1 MRFELLAFDLLVL
14 GPPLAASFGLFG
26 RPRALG
32 GGEAMK
38 PSWSSALL
46 VAVPGLCWLAFMS
59 SSGALEWSTR
69 RSLAPGVLPLAI
81 DALLLVPALA
91 FACVFV
97 WRVLFSERRE
107 PPPSPLAYA
116 LHVPVFG
123 ALALAVAK
131 LADAGFS
138 HAAVALLG
146 LGLLSP
152 LDLALRTK
160 LLVRARFWG
169 FLAAIT
175 IATLVFGGALIQREI
190 VEHAL
195 GSTIGFALLGLP
207 IEDLGFALALAGAAA
222 IVFERLEPSAL
233 ARPRRSLVARWIER
247 KFGGYRQLAFPL
259 DEQQPEAVPS
269 PRSVAIVGAGL
280 AGLAAASRL
289 AQRGFTVTL
298 FERNEYIGGKLG
310 SWKTTM
316 PDGREI
322 GMSHGFHAFFHQY
335 YNLRDWFAEL
345 GVERRLHSI
354 GDYLTLTVDGRESS
368 FKDVAT
374 APILNLLSLAQK
386 GVYRL
391 REVARAP
398 TGPKMEAL
406 LRYDPVQTFA
416 EYDGI
421 SYARFA
427 DDARLPESLRVVFNT
442 FARAFFAD
450 ADKMSMAELMKGF
463 HYYYLSNDCGLI
475 YDHLDDDFEPAL
487 LAPLREH
494 LREHQVD
501 VRTSCEID
509 EILPTGDGRYEIGVK
524 GAAADKQRFDY
535 LIVASDVVG
544 TRALFERSPKL
555 AAALP
560 TTAAKVSTSAPGQR
574 YAVLRV
580 WLDCSFVRDL
590 PGFIITERV
599 QLLDSVTFVHVTEHE
614 SRAWVAEREAAGL
627 AGSVIELHCY
637 SVPESLP
644 ADEAPLREQLIA
656 EMRQFF
662 VELADAQ
669 VVHSYFYVRR
679 DFPGFHVG
687 MHATRPSWETEQDNL
702 FLAGDWV
709 SLPLPAMLME
719 AACTSGLLAANAICR
734 REGVRE
740 HPVWTVP
747 QRGLMAGWPKRPF

>member
-1 MRFELLAFDLLVL
+1 MRLELLAFDLLIL
-14 GPPLAASFGLFG
+14 GPPLVASFGLFG
-26 RPRALG
+26 RSAFFLDRWRRAW
-32 GGEAMK
+32 
-38 PSWSSALL
+38 PSALM
-46 VAVPGLCWLAFMS
+46 VALPGLCWLGWLTS
-59 SSGALEWSTR
+59 TGALVWSTQ
-69 RSLAPGVLPLAI
+69 RSLAGSMGALAGGMGI

-97 WRVLFSERRE
+97 WWLGFSERRE
-107 PPPSPLAYA
+107 PPPSPMAYA
-116 LHVPVFG
+116 LHVPV
-123 ALALAVAK
+123 LALLGFAAMQ
-131 LADAGFS
+131 LADVGPS
-138 HAAVALLG
+138 HASVALLG

-152 LDLALRTK
+152 LDLLLRTK
-160 LLVRARFWG
+160 LLTRPRFWG
-169 FLAAIT
+169 FLAAVT

-190 VEHAL
+190 VSHAL
-195 GSTIGFALLGLP
+195 GSTVGFELLGLP
-207 IEDLGFALALAGAAA
+207 IEDLGFALALAGAGA
-222 IVFERLEPSAL
+222 IVFERLELRAL
-233 ARPRRSLVARWIER
+233 AHPRKSLVARWIER
-247 KFGGYRQLAFPL
+247 MFGGYRHLAFPL
-259 DEQQPEAVPS
+259 DEQRPEAVS
-269 PRSVAIVGAGL
+269 TPRSVAVIGAGL

-289 AQRGFTVTL
+289 AQRGFAVTL

-310 SWKTTM
+310 AWKTTM

-335 YNLRDWFAEL
+335 YNLRLWFAEL
-345 GVERRLHSI
+345 GIDKRLRSV

-374 APILNLLSLAQK
+374 TPILNLLSLARK
-386 GVYRL
+386 GVYDL
-391 REVARAP
+391 REVARPP
-398 TGPKMEAL
+398 TGTKMEAL
-406 LRYDPVQTFA
+406 LRYDPVQTSA
-416 EYDGI
+416 DYDDI

-427 DDARLPESLRVVFNT
+427 EEARLPANLRVVFNT
-442 FARAFFAD
+442 FARAFFSD

-494 LREHQVD
+494 LREHRVD
-501 VRTSCEID
+501 VRTNAEIAQ
-509 EILPTGDGRYEIGVK
+509 IVPTSDGRYEI
-524 GAAADKQRFDY
+524 ADETFDY
-535 LIVASDVVG
+535 LVVASDVVG

-555 AAALP
+555 AAVVP
-560 TTAAKVSTSAPGQR
+560 TTAAKVSTSTPGQR

-580 WLDCSFVRDL
+580 WLDRSFVRDL
-590 PGFIITERV
+590 PGFMITERV
-599 QLLDSVTFVHVTEHE
+599 ALLDSVTLVHYTERE
-614 SRAWVAEREAAGL
+614 SKAWVAEREAAGT

-644 ADEAPLREQLIA
+644 QDEAPLREQLIA

-662 VELADAQ
+662 SELADAQ
-669 VVHSYFYVRR
+669 IVHSYFYVRR

-687 MHATRPSWETEQDNL
+687 KHATRPSWETERDNL

-709 SLPLPAMLME
+709 QLPLPAMLME
-719 AACTSGLLAANAICR
+719 AAYSSGLLAANAICR

-740 HPVWTVP
+740 YPVWTVP

>member
-14 GPPLAASFGLFG
+14 GPPLVASFGLFG
-26 RPRALG
+26 RSAFFLDRWRRAW
-32 GGEAMK
+32 
-38 PSWSSALL
+38 PSALL
-46 VAVPGLCWLAFMS
+46 VALPGLCWLAWLS
-59 SSGALEWSTR
+59 SSDALMWSTQ
-69 RSLAPGVLPLAI
+69 RSLAGGSMPLAI
-81 DALLLVPALA
+81 DALVLVPALA

-97 WRVLFSERRE
+97 WWAGFSERRE
-107 PPPSPLAYA
+107 PPPSPIAYA
-116 LHVPVFG
+116 LHVLPMLALGFG
-123 ALALAVAK
+123 AVD
-131 LADAGFS
+131 LADEGPS
-138 HAAVALLG
+138 HATLALLG

-152 LDLALRTK
+152 LDLVLRTK
-160 LLVRARFWG
+160 LLARPRFWG
-169 FLAAIT
+169 FLATIT

-190 VEHAL
+190 AQHAR
-195 GSTIGFALLGLP
+195 GSTIGFELLGLP
-207 IEDLGFALALAGAAA
+207 IEDLGFALALAGAGA
-222 IVFERLEPSAL
+222 IVFERLELRAL
-233 ARPRRSLVARWIER
+233 ARPRKSLVARWIER

-259 DEQQPEAVPS
+259 DEQRPEAVPT

-289 AQRGFTVTL
+289 AQRGFAVTL
-298 FERNEYIGGKLG
+298 FERSEYIGGKLG

-335 YNLRDWFAEL
+335 YNLRQWFTEL
-345 GVERRLHSI
+345 GIDRRLRSI

-374 APILNLLSLAQK
+374 APILNLLSLARK
-386 GVYRL
+386 GVYDL
-391 REVARAP
+391 REVARPP
-398 TGPKMEAL
+398 TGTKMEAL

-416 EYDGI
+416 EYDDI

-427 DDARLPESLRVVFNT
+427 DDARLPANLRMVFNT
-442 FARAFFAD
+442 FARAFFSD

-487 LAPLREH
+487 LAPVREH
-494 LREHQVD
+494 LREHRVD
-501 VRTSCEID
+501 LRTSCEIG
-509 EILPTGDGRYEIGVK
+509 EVVRTSDGRYEIL
-524 GAAADKQRFDY
+524 DEMFDY
-535 LIVASDVVG
+535 LVVASDVVG
-544 TRALFERSPKL
+544 TRALFERSPSL
-555 AAALP
+555 AAAVP
-560 TTAAKVSTSAPGQR
+560 SAAAKIATSAPGQR

-580 WLDCSFVRDL
+580 WLDLEFVREL

-599 QLLDSVTFVHVTEHE
+599 QLLDSVTFVHITERE
-614 SRAWVAEREAAGL
+614 SSAWVTEREAAGL

-644 ADEAPLREQLIA
+644 PDEAPLREQLIA

-662 VELADAQ
+662 PELADAQ
-669 VVHSYFYVRR
+669 IVHSYFYVRR

-687 MHATRPSWETEQDNL
+687 THATRPAWDTEQDTL

-709 SLPLPAMLME
+709 RLPLPAMLME
-719 AACTSGLLAANAICR
+719 AAHTAGLLAANAICR

-740 HPVWTVP
+740 YPVWTVP

>member
-14 GPPLAASFGLFG
+14 GPPLVASFGLFG
-26 RPRALG
+26 RSAFFLDRWRRAW
-32 GGEAMK
+32 
-38 PSWSSALL
+38 PSALL
-46 VAVPGLCWLAFMS
+46 VALPGLCWLAWLTA
-59 SSGALEWSTR
+59 SGALEWSTQ
-69 RSLAPGVLPLAI
+69 RSLAGGSMPLAI

-97 WRVLFSERRE
+97 WWAGFSERHE
-107 PPPSPLAYA
+107 PAPSPIAYTLHALPLLA
-116 LHVPVFG
+116 LG
-123 ALALAVAK
+123 LAVAR
-131 LADAGFS
+131 LANEGMS
-138 HAAVALLG
+138 HASVALLG

-152 LDLALRTK
+152 LDLVLRTK
-160 LLVRARFWG
+160 LLPRPRFWG
-169 FLAAIT
+169 FLVAIA

-190 VEHAL
+190 VGHAL
-195 GSTIGFALLGLP
+195 GSTVGFALIGLP
-207 IEDLGFALALAGAAA
+207 IEDLGFALALAGAGA
-222 IVFERLEPSAL
+222 IVFERLELRAL
-233 ARPRRSLVARWIER
+233 ARPRKSLVARWIER
-247 KFGGYRQLAFPL
+247 KFGGYRQLAFPI
-259 DEQQPEAVPS
+259 DEQQPESVS
-269 PRSVAIVGAGL
+269 TRRSVAIVGAGL

-289 AQRGFTVTL
+289 AQRGFAVTM
-298 FERNEYIGGKLG
+298 FERNAYIGGKLG
-310 SWKTTM
+310 SWKTM
-316 PDGREI
+316 LPDGREI

-335 YNLRDWFAEL
+335 YNLRQWFAEL
-345 GVERRLHSI
+345 GIDRRLRSI

-374 APILNLLSLAQK
+374 APILNLLSLARK
-386 GVYRL
+386 GVFDL
-391 REVARAP
+391 REVARPP
-398 TGPKMEAL
+398 TGTKMEAL

-427 DDARLPESLRVVFNT
+427 DDARLPANLRVVFNT

-487 LAPLREH
+487 LAPVREH
-494 LREHQVD
+494 LREHEVD
-501 VRTSCEID
+501 VRTSCEIGEVVPD
-509 EILPTGDGRYEIGVK
+509 SDGRYQILGET
-524 GAAADKQRFDY
+524 FDY
-535 LIVASDVVG
+535 LIVATDVVG
-544 TRALFERSPKL
+544 TRELFERSPSL
-555 AAALP
+555 AAAVP
-560 TTAAKVSTSAPGQR
+560 ATAANVATSAPGQR

-580 WLDCSFVRDL
+580 WLDHGFVRDL

-599 QLLDSVTFVHVTEHE
+599 QLLDSVTFVHYTERE
-614 SRAWVAEREAAGL
+614 SKAWVAEREAAGE

-644 ADEAPLREQLIA
+644 PDEAPLREQLIA

-662 VELADAQ
+662 VELADAR

-687 MHATRPSWETEQDNL
+687 MAATRPSWDTERDNL

-709 SLPLPAMLME
+709 LLPLPAMLME
-719 AACTSGLLAANAICR
+719 AAYTSGLLACNAICR

-740 HPVWTVP
+740 YPVWTVP
-747 QRGLMAGWPKRPF
+747 RRGLMAGWPKRPF